1 MATVREGHQAVLRGV
16 DGQVGALREA
26 WDSAR
31 LTSRCEPSPRTLRL
45 TLRLTLRRRSLLWSA
60 LGLAVVP
67 RDP

>member
-16 DGQVGALREA
+16 DGQVGVLREA

-45 TLRLTLRRRSLLWSA
+45 TLRRRSLLWSA